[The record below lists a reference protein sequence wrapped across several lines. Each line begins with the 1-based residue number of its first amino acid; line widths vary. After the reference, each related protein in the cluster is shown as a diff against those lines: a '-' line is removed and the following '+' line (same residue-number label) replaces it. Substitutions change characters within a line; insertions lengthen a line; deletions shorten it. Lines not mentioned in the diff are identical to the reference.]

1 MTKFFEKYL
10 VKHTTLVQDFILDA
24 ESLKH
29 MNKASSLIINNLK
42 KNKKLLFIG
51 NGGSAA
57 EAQHMAA
64 ELVCKLNFKRKALSA
79 LALSTDTSILTS
91 ISNDFGYE
99 NVFYRQLEA
108 IGNKGDILI
117 AYSTSGKSKN
127 VLNAIKYSNEN
138 GIQVIGFSGNDGFG
152 KGLCEIEFKIKCK
165 CTSLIQEMHN
175 VIGHAIFSFVEN
187 TLFVQKD

>member
-1 MTKFFEKYL
+1 MTNFFEKYL
-10 VKHTTLVQDFILDA
+10 FTHTELVQEFILDA
-24 ESLKH
+24 KNFKQ
-29 MNKASSLIINNLK
+29 MARTSSLIINTLK
-42 KNKKLLFIG
+42 QNKKLIFIG

-64 ELVCKLNFKRKALSA
+64 ELVCKLNIERKALPA
-79 LALSTDTSILTS
+79 LALSTDSSVLTS

-127 VLNAIKYSNEN
+127 VLNAIKYSNKN
-138 GIQVIGFSGNDGFG
+138 GIHVIGLSGNN
-152 KGLCEIEFKIKCK
+152 GLERDY
-165 CTSLIQEMHN
+165 
-175 VIGHAIFSFVEN
+175 VILN
-187 TLFVQKD
+187 LK